1 MKSQLLSHMII
12 FPPVMLINFGK
23 QSRDWAFII
32 LGESFIDFIPNIFL
46 DITSVPDITNTM
58 SIMKVFHI

>member
-1 MKSQLLSHMII
+1 
-12 FPPVMLINFGK
+12 MLINFGK

-32 LGESFIDFIPNIFL
+32 LRESFIDFIPNIFF

-58 SIMKVFHI
+58 FMKVFHIW